1 VYSLSQKLLAEWI
14 GTFAVVFI
22 AAGSICADQYLR
34 SSGQGSRGL
43 LENAL
48 AYGLAVAIM
57 VSAVGRVSGGH
68 LNPAVTVGLWVTKRF
83 GTVQT
88 VLYVVAQL
96 VGSVTAAY
104 LLVAVVPESVWRPV
118 ALGTSDLAAD
128 FTRIHGMLLE
138 SLTTFILVFVY
149 FASAVDARGALHR
162 AAGFAIGLTITMDVL
177 VAGPFTGASLNP
189 ARTLGTALAAHHWTN
204 HGVYWIGP
212 LFGGVLAGV
221 IYDQLFLRD
230 QPPV

>member
-57 VSAVGRVSGGH
+57 VSAIGRVSGGH

-88 VLYVVAQL
+88 VIQA
-96 VGSVTAAY
+96 
-104 LLVAVVPESVWRPV
+104 
-118 ALGTSDLAAD
+118 
-128 FTRIHGMLLE
+128 
-138 SLTTFILVFVY
+138 
-149 FASAVDARGALHR
+149 AVDRGEL
-162 AAGFAIGLTITMDVL
+162 
-177 VAGPFTGASLNP
+177 P
-189 ARTLGTALAAHHWTN
+189 ARTPPDLIIDAIMGRVISLIVLTPGARRATINAEREGYAASITDFVLDAIAGLAWD
-204 HGVYWIGP
+204 P
-212 LFGGVLAGV
+212 
-221 IYDQLFLRD
+221 
-230 QPPV
+230 